1 MPTSLETSIKAL
13 TVTLCLRKKTGMNHH
28 GATESILCNSEAT
41 HTDLRPQLFRVFH
54 TRWVRYVYI
63 YVCTP
68 YCNSQHE
75 HNLDSSV
82 ATLVYHLVWNSQ
94 KDISSFSSPIF
105 QGNKTYLVGGYKTCF
120 CHLGF
125 LFPIYGKSQKP
136 CSKPPTRQCLL
147 WENMGKIWETHP

>member
-63 YVCTP
+63 YMYVHPIVT
-68 YCNSQHE
+68 
-75 HNLDSSV
+75 HN
-82 ATLVYHLVWNSQ
+82 TN
-94 KDISSFSSPIF
+94 
-105 QGNKTYLVGGYKTCF
+105 TT
-120 CHLGF
+120 
-125 LFPIYGKSQKP
+125 
-136 CSKPPTRQCLL
+136 
-147 WENMGKIWETHP
+147 